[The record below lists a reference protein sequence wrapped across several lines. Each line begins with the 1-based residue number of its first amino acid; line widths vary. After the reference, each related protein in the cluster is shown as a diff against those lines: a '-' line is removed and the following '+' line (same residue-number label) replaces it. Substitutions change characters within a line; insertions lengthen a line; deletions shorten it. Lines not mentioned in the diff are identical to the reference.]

1 MSEVLLQIH
10 VWLSQLANLVAEPIY
25 TLALKL
31 DVWGMKAFLLG
42 LVGATAPCQ
51 LTSNSTAVALI
62 TYETEKN
69 KRWLN
74 VGSYITGKSLVY
86 ILLGIMSVFIGS
98 TVADI
103 PFIGTMFFRK
113 LLGLTLILIGLAL
126 LGNVSVHS
134 SASQRIFQKVQKG
147 LKLKNTSLSFGVAMG
162 FLFCPTL
169 FWLFFGLLLPTGNG
183 EFNLIDPIFFALGTA
198 MPLILYVI
206 LLTISERL
214 LNPMKKTLYSFH
226 NVSRNIS
233 AIFFILSGLFETL
246 NAWIG

>member
-1 MSEVLLQIH
+1 MNEVLLQIH

-113 LLGLTLILIGLAL
+113 LFGLTLILIGLAL
-126 LGNVSVHS
+126 LGNISVHS
-134 SASQRIFQKVQKG
+134 SASQRIFQK
-147 LKLKNTSLSFGVAMG
+147 S
-162 FLFCPTL
+162 
-169 FWLFFGLLLPTGNG
+169 
-183 EFNLIDPIFFALGTA
+183 
-198 MPLILYVI
+198 
-206 LLTISERL
+206 
-214 LNPMKKTLYSFH
+214 KKD
-226 NVSRNIS
+226 
-233 AIFFILSGLFETL
+233 
-246 NAWIG
+246 